1 MPPPTKKIIIKR
13 TGSKLTKNKNKKPML
28 NKLLA
33 ADQIVFYD
41 DDLAN
46 NIVPFRRYWP
56 RVKAIYV
63 PEGLRYEPILKD
75 QISFHYPRLFLEKYP
90 LNRYA
95 IALNAHY
102 AIVENQPQLC
112 ENSTGN
118 ALLIEDMQKLNAWA
132 NNNYSNYSNGITNS
146 RAVLFDWDKTLS
158 VFNGVILPQLNNN
171 NNNNNNNTAVTEELW
186 NDMPAYLAAM
196 PFTFVDMAQYYAGTI
211 ERFHALRNMFV
222 ELRRNQVHCI
232 IFTNNGWAHTP
243 KKMVKGNKSHQMSL
257 DRLHFFLQLA
267 QVYDPEM
274 TVNDI
279 IYGHLDKA
287 AEFGKHPVLKRIY
300 SSSSKRKR
308 V

>member
-1 MPPPTKKIIIKR
+1 MPPTTKKIIIKR
-13 TGSKLTKNKNKKPML
+13 TGSKFTKNKNKKPML

-46 NIVPFRRYWP
+46 NIVPFRRHWP

-63 PEGLRYEPILKD
+63 PEGLRYEPILNN

-118 ALLIEDMQKLNAWA
+118 ALLIDDMQKLNAWA
-132 NNNYSNYSNGITNS
+132 NNNYHGR

-158 VFNGVILPQLNNN
+158 VFNGVILPQINNHSN
-171 NNNNNNNTAVTEELW
+171 TTAVTEELW

-211 ERFHALRNMFV
+211 ERFHALRNMFA

-232 IFTNNGWAHTP
+232 IFTNNGWAHIP

-257 DRLHFFLQLA
+257 DRLNFFLQLA

-274 TVNDI
+274 TADDI

-287 AEFGKHPVLKRIY
+287 TEFGKHPVLKQIY
-300 SSSSKRKR
+300 ESCANKRKR
-308 V
+308 A

>member
-1 MPPPTKKIIIKR
+1 
-13 TGSKLTKNKNKKPML
+13 ML

-46 NIVPFRRYWP
+46 NIVPFRRQWP

-63 PEGLRYEPILKD
+63 PEGLRYEPILNN

-118 ALLIEDMQKLNAWA
+118 ALLIDDMQKLNAWA
-132 NNNYSNYSNGITNS
+132 NNNYHGR

-158 VFNGVILPQLNNN
+158 VFNGVILPQINNHSN
-171 NNNNNNNTAVTEELW
+171 TTAVTEDLW

-211 ERFHALRNMFV
+211 ERFHALRNMFA

-232 IFTNNGWAHTP
+232 IFTNNGWAHIP

-257 DRLHFFLQLA
+257 ERLHFFLQLA

-274 TVNDI
+274 TADDI

-287 AEFGKHPVLKRIY
+287 TEFGKHPVLKKIY
-300 SSSSKRKR
+300 ESCANKRKR